1 SDAEWGVLQPLVPAD
16 KPGSQPEKY
25 AKRDIL
31 NGIFYSLRSGCAWR
45 LLPHQLP
52 PWRSVYHYCRL
63 WRNDGTWKRIHNR
76 LPGDLRELEGRTRQ
90 PSAGSIDAQ
99 SVKMTDRGGESG
111 YDGGKQVKC
120 PACAV
125 FGPMAPIRGHSSIGG
140 GGFDAI
146 ARFVSRLSSAP
157 TT

>member
-1 SDAEWGVLQPLVPAD
+1 MKTRTLYPTDLSDAEWGVLQPLVPAD

-63 WRNDGTWKRIHNR
+63 WRNDGTWKRIHDR

-111 YDGGKQVKC
+111 
-120 PACAV
+120 
-125 FGPMAPIRGHSSIGG
+125 
-140 GGFDAI
+140 
-146 ARFVSRLSSAP
+146 
-157 TT
+157 